1 VFVVNAYCVSHSQ
14 GVGASDGFFVG
25 AKDGGIDGERL
36 GLSEG
41 ANEGELLGL
50 TLGAT
55 EGLAEGP

>member
-1 VFVVNAYCVSHSQ
+1 MFVVNAYCVSHSQ

-25 AKDGGIDGERL
+25 LKDGDIDGARL

-41 ANEGELLGL
+41 ENEGEVLGF
-50 TLGAT
+50 TLGET